1 MQRKSNRIKSSWQ
14 LLCNC
19 LTFLGNNKDLLFLP
33 IISLVT
39 NILLITL
46 FVIGGFFSLMSDHL
60 IQTGT
65 IEQSHI
71 AIALALTLICYF
83 LLSFISL
90 FCNSALVACAGAR
103 LQDRKLSVSGGLK
116 QAAQHL
122 SPILGWCFISTL
134 FGIII
139 NLLENS
145 HSRIQKIIVG
155 IIGFTWSICSYFVLP
170 KLILENKGPIT
181 ALKESAQTFKNNWR
195 KVFGINI
202 ILSLLFLAVIGLCF
216 ALHTLFPLLNIP
228 MEYLIVLI
236 VTVIVPLITIGGTL
250 GTILNTALFLC
261 IMKNQTV
268 PNFNNDVLNNTFI
281 ERRRRF

>member
-116 QAAQHL
+116 QAAQYL

-155 IIGFTWSICSYFVLP
+155 IIVACHGYCVINVGSIF
-170 KLILENKGPIT
+170 
-181 ALKESAQTFKNNWR
+181 F
-195 KVFGINI
+195 
-202 ILSLLFLAVIGLCF
+202 ILSPRLVLGEGMVVKTHNSFCVFSPIG
-216 ALHTLFPLLNIP
+216 TS
-228 MEYLIVLI
+228 Y
-236 VTVIVPLITIGGTL
+236 ITGGH
-250 GTILNTALFLC
+250 F
-261 IMKNQTV
+261 V
-268 PNFNNDVLNNTFI
+268 HY
-281 ERRRRF
+281 